1 MAENELVDK
10 IKTELDAAVV
20 ALENETAEKQQL
32 AEQLET
38 VKKQLDE
45 AVGRLD
51 LAEEKLQEQRYVGPV
66 GKIEIQVLTGMR
78 DMSLKEEILQIPDLT
93 YEKCV
98 RKAKSAEAAHAVAT
112 QLHGAHSGEG
122 ETSVHK
128 VNERYSK
135 RGSQYEQR
143 PTSGNKL
150 LTKKL
155 YGSVV
160 FVVMGTLNVRV
171 CQKKLHHDDTGTISP
186 EAHTPRAARSNLNV
200 GVRSVMRTSWRNSKT
215 STAVMAT
222 VTTTDLLAWRPIYC
236 TLVRKRPSCRHI
248 KLNKQELPREL
259 LDFRDVFAEGLGTC
273 KIPPVH
279 LDMMDGVQP
288 VFRPPRPVPYAKRA
302 RVNEALELMVR
313 DGAIAPVTS
322 SPWATPTVN
331 VEKTD
336 GTIRV
341 CGDYSGTVNPRCN
354 RDVYPMPS
362 VNEILTTLSGGTTWE
377 WGTEHQEALDYV
389 KQVMSSDIVLVHYD
403 EKLPLVLAC
412 DASSYGVGAVL
423 SHLMPDQSERPISHA
438 SRTLRDSEK
447 NYAQI
452 DREGLSIVFGVRL
465 FRPDKPLPD
474 VLSPRIVRWV
484 LLLSNYQY
492 TLQFRPG
499 SRHGNADLLSRI
511 PRSTNELDEIYG
523 EPRGVLLLDET
534 KVNSPLSVRN
544 IEAATKIDPVL
555 SAIYSAT
562 QRGGDF
568 RMTKMKLVAR
578 SYVWWP
584 RLDNDIEELCG
595 TCEVCCQTA
604 RLPPKATP
612 MPWSTPPG
620 PWRRIHID
628 FAGPDNGKSIF
639 IAVDA
644 FSHWI
649 EAQDTGESYSA
660 KTAIVCLR
668 GMFATHGIPDEL
680 VSDNAPAFR
689 AEEFRDFMDQNLII
703 HIRVVPYQPASN
715 GLAERAVQTIK
726 SMLHKV
732 PVQRWKY
739 ELPNILLALRSTP
752 SAATGRTPAE
762 LMFGRNVRTLLDR
775 LHPYTA
781 PQNVSRD
788 AEAQQAMISQPSR
801 VFAENDVVWYRNYR
815 GNPKWLKGTVIK
827 VMGPRNYEICTDSEQ
842 HIAQLRVFTDLLK
855 NDISLLHLP
864 ELSFFKDFIESFGGR
879 VPLLKSSPTRDVPKT
894 EMPQPPKSS
903 ESAAKPEEM
912 EEELIESDIELDNTG
927 VIEPDTDDHQQMG
940 DENKEVT
947 EEDMEKSD
955 EKKREAISAFSEG
968 EFERAVEIYTEAILL
983 NPGSALLYAKRGQ
996 CYIKLNKP
1004 NACIR
1009 DCTRALEM
1017 NPDSA
1022 AAYKFRGRAHR
1033 LLGNW
1038 AQAAQDLRDAC
1049 KIDFDEQTDEWLRE
1063 VTPNP

>member
-1 MAENELVDK
+1 MLLNDIKNIAIYYDDVFLKADSEL
-10 IKTELDAAVV
+10 ELWSTIRQVLQVFKDVGLRLKASKCSFCV
-20 ALENETAEKQQL
+20 T
-32 AEQLET
+32 QLE
-38 VKKQLDE
+38 VLGYSFSSDGLRPADSKMHDLIMMRAPQNREELQSLLGYINYYDRFLKDRASIFAPLYVLLE
-45 AVGRLD
+45 A
-51 LAEEKLQEQRYVGPV
+51 
-66 GKIEIQVLTGMR
+66 
-78 DMSLKEEILQIPDLT
+78 
-93 YEKCV
+93 
-98 RKAKSAEAAHAVAT
+98 
-112 QLHGAHSGEG
+112 
-122 ETSVHK
+122 
-128 VNERYSK
+128 
-135 RGSQYEQR
+135 
-143 PTSGNKL
+143 
-150 LTKKL
+150 
-155 YGSVV
+155 
-160 FVVMGTLNVRV
+160 
-171 CQKKLHHDDTGTISP
+171 
-186 EAHTPRAARSNLNV
+186 
-200 GVRSVMRTSWRNSKT
+200 
-215 STAVMAT
+215 
-222 VTTTDLLAWRPIYC
+222 
-236 TLVRKRPSCRHI
+236 
-248 KLNKQELPREL
+248 
-259 LDFRDVFAEGLGTC
+259 
-273 KIPPVH
+273 
-279 LDMMDGVQP
+279 
-288 VFRPPRPVPYAKRA
+288 
-302 RVNEALELMVR
+302 
-313 DGAIAPVTS
+313 
-322 SPWATPTVN
+322 
-331 VEKTD
+331 
-336 GTIRV
+336 
-341 CGDYSGTVNPRCN
+341 
-354 RDVYPMPS
+354 
-362 VNEILTTLSGGTTWE
+362 GTTWE

-452 DREGLSIVFGVRL
+452 DREGLSIVFGVRKFHMYLYGRSFTIITDHKPLLGL

-568 RMTKMKLVAR
+568 RELPASCKSYLNQSSALNISRGCLLLGNRVIVPSTLRNAVLKLLHKQHQGMTKMKLVAR

-827 VMGPRNYEICTDSEQ
+827 VMGPRNYEICTDSGDNISRHVDQ
-842 HIAQLRVFTDLLK
+842 MRRCAQSSGDLSPYNVYSPLG
-855 NDISLLHLP
+855 S
-864 ELSFFKDFIESFGGR
+864 STES
-879 VPLLKSSPTRDVPKT
+879 P
-894 EMPQPPKSS
+894 
-903 ESAAKPEEM
+903 
-912 EEELIESDIELDNTG
+912 
-927 VIEPDTDDHQQMG
+927 
-940 DENKEVT
+940 
-947 EEDMEKSD
+947 
-955 EKKREAISAFSEG
+955 EAIDTNDN
-968 EFERAVEIYTEAILL
+968 RV
-983 NPGSALLYAKRGQ
+983 
-996 CYIKLNKP
+996 
-1004 NACIR
+1004 
-1009 DCTRALEM
+1009 TRAL
-1017 NPDSA
+1017 NSPSA
-1022 AAYKFRGRAHR
+1022 SEATPRSTRSQQQGF
-1033 LLGNW
+1033 
-1038 AQAAQDLRDAC
+1038 
-1049 KIDFDEQTDEWLRE
+1049 
-1063 VTPNP
+1063 VTPPSHASSMTSPQGARVTPTSPVAQSPTGRSPVTASPPPLATPGRYLLRPRK